1 MRNKTLQAG
10 LIAAFMLGAF
20 ASAPSLA
27 DKPDHAGGGKG
38 NGGGNGKYEQRAKD
52 KGNADRHGDP
62 RPSDQ
67 RYERSGDRPR
77 SSADRDDR
85 DDRQSRSGSSA
96 TVVIQHFDD
105 HRRTVAR
112 DYYRQHYSS
121 GRCPPGLAKKNNGCM
136 PPGQARKWSRGR
148 PLPRD
153 VIFYDLPPALVIELG
168 VPPIGHR
175 YVRVAADIL
184 LIAVGTGMVV
194 DAIEDLSRM

>member
-1 MRNKTLQAG
+1 MQNRTRQAG
-10 LIAAFMLGAF
+10 LIAAFIFGAF
-20 ASAPSLA
+20 ASAPSFA

-38 NGGGNGKYEQRAKD
+38 NGGGNGKYEQRD
-52 KGNADRHGDP
+52 KGNADRRGDP
-62 RPSDQ
+62 RASDQ

-77 SSADRDDR
+77 SSASRDDR
-85 DDRQSRSGSSA
+85 NAPQARDGRSSNT
-96 TVVIQHFDD
+96 TVVIHHFDD

-112 DYYRQHYSS
+112 DYYHQHYSK
-121 GRCPPGLAKKNNGCM
+121 GRCPPGLAKKHNGCM
-136 PPGQARKWSRGR
+136 PPGQARKWSKGR

-153 VIFYDLPPALVIELG
+153 VIYYDLPPALVIQLG
-168 VPPIGHR
+168 APPPRHR